1 MTLALEGCWLKSIIP
16 DGASDYAYEK
26 VEIVRFIG

>member
-16 DGASDYAYEK
+16 DGESDYEK